1 MSQPSTQAVRVLLV
15 DDDPDDFLL
24 TSDYLGEIQAWR
36 FDIEWAKNF
45 AEAREKIECRCHDIY
60 FFDFLLGAR
69 TGLELLEEAVTL
81 RTEAPIVLLTG
92 KGDQRIDQEAMR
104 LGAADYLVKDEID
117 AEKLERC
124 IRYALDRAANLK
136 ALRESESKYRN
147 IFEQSRDMIYISR
160 PDGMFTY
167 LNSSASDL
175 TGYSLDELFALNGR
189 QLYEKDESRLTFEQ
203 AMETRG
209 EIRDFEFTLVTKS
222 GEKRIC
228 LVSASVQ
235 EDSSGRYY
243 QGVVHDITNRKRA
256 ERDLL
261 MAEKLAATGRLV
273 RTLAHE
279 VRNPLTN
286 INLAAE
292 QLESET
298 GENEEFS
305 LYLGIIRRN
314 SQRINDLISELL
326 NSSKPAEMRFQPMPV
341 RDALEAALRL
351 AQDRMALKNIRLVRQ
366 YAWECQ
372 LQLDHAQIQIA
383 FLNII
388 MNAIEAMEEN
398 RGVLTVGTNVDT
410 DGRCLIT
417 IADNGTGIPREHLS
431 RLFEPYFT
439 SKNNG
444 IGLGLAATLNI
455 IQSHKATVEVES
467 EEGVGTTFLISF
479 PVE

>member
-1 MSQPSTQAVRVLLV
+1 MRHTSTKPIRVLLV

-24 TSDYLGEIQAWR
+24 TSDYLSEIQTWH
-36 FDIEWAKNF
+36 FEIEWAKNF
-45 AEAREKIECRCHDIY
+45 EEAVAQIEGRRHDIY

-69 TGLELLEEAVTL
+69 TGLDLLAEAVRL

-104 LGAADYLVKDEID
+104 LGAADYLVKAELD

-124 IRYALDRAANLK
+124 IRYALDRATNLK

-147 IFEQSRDMIYISR
+147 LFEQSQDMIYISR
-160 PDGMFTY
+160 PDGTFTY
-167 LNSSASDL
+167 LNGSAAEL
-175 TGYSLDELFALNGR
+175 TGYSLDELFTMRGQ
-189 QLYEKDESRLTFEQ
+189 QLYEKDECRVQFEE
-203 AMETRG
+203 AMETVG
-209 EIRDFEFTLVTKS
+209 EIRDFEFALVTKS

-228 LVSASVQ
+228 LVTASVQ

-286 INLAAE
+286 INLSAE
-292 QLESET
+292 QLESEVQDDDQR
-298 GENEEFS
+298 

-326 NSSKPAEMRFQPMPV
+326 NSSKPAEMDLKPV
-341 RDALEAALRL
+341 SIQDVVNDSLRQ
-351 AQDRMALKNIRLVRQ
+351 AQDRMALKNIQLVKLFESNPPL
-366 YAWECQ
+366 A
-372 LQLDHAQIQIA
+372 LDKPKIELA
-383 FLNII
+383 FSNII

-398 RGVLTVGTNVDT
+398 KGILTVGTYQADSL
-410 DGRCLIT
+410 CLVKIS
-417 IADNGTGIPREHLS
+417 DNGTGIPREHLG

-467 EEGVGTTFLISF
+467 EVGQGTTFTVSF
-479 PVE
+479 PMQ

>member
-1 MSQPSTQAVRVLLV
+1 MPHSSTPLVRVLLV

-24 TSDYLGEIQAWR
+24 TSDYLGEIQTWH
-36 FDIEWAKNF
+36 FEIEWAKNF
-45 AEAREKIECRCHDIY
+45 EEAVEKIKHRSHDVY

-69 TGLELLEEAVTL
+69 TGLELLQEAVRL

-104 LGAADYLVKDEID
+104 LGAADYLVKAELD

-147 IFEQSRDMIYISR
+147 LFEKSRDMIYISR
-160 PDGMFTY
+160 PDGTFTY
-167 LNSSASDL
+167 LNGSAADL
-175 TGYSLDELFALNGR
+175 TGYSLDELFRMKGQ
-189 QLYEKDESRLTFEQ
+189 QLYEKDESREQFER
-203 AMETRG
+203 AMETAG

-228 LVSASVQ
+228 LVTASVQ

-286 INLAAE
+286 INLSTE
-292 QLESET
+292 QLESEVQDD
-298 GENEEFS
+298 E
-305 LYLGIIRRN
+305 LRMYLGIIRRN

-326 NSSKPAEMRFQPMPV
+326 NSSKPAEMDLRPV
-341 RDALEAALRL
+341 SVQDVLNDSVGQ
-351 AQDRMALKNIRLVRQ
+351 AQDRMALKNIRLVKDF
-366 YAWECQ
+366 AFDC
-372 LQLDHAQIQIA
+372 LLALDKPKIELA
-383 FLNII
+383 FNNII

-398 RGVLTVGTNVDT
+398 RGVLTVSTARQD
-410 DGRCLIT
+410 DHCLVR

-467 EEGVGTTFLISF
+467 EVGQGTTFTLSF
-479 PVE
+479 PLP

>member
-1 MSQPSTQAVRVLLV
+1 MSQTSTPQIRVLLV

-24 TSDYLGEIQAWR
+24 TSDYLGEIQTWQ

-45 AEAREKIECRCHDIY
+45 EEALEQIESHGHDIY

-69 TGLELLEEAVTL
+69 TGLDLLREAVAL

-104 LGAADYLVKDEID
+104 LGAADYLVKAELD

-147 IFEQSRDMIYISR
+147 LFEKSRDMIYISR
-160 PDGMFTY
+160 PDGTFTY
-167 LNSSASDL
+167 LNGSAARL
-175 TGYSLDELFALNGR
+175 TGYSHEELFTIRGQ
-189 QLYEKDESRLTFEQ
+189 QLYEKDESREHFEQ
-203 AMETRG
+203 AMEKDG
-209 EIRDFEFTLVTKS
+209 EIRDFEFTLVTKT

-228 LVSASVQ
+228 LVTASVQ

-286 INLAAE
+286 INLSTE
-292 QLESET
+292 QLESEVHD
-298 GENEEFS
+298 EEQRM
-305 LYLGIIRRN
+305 YLGIIRRN

-326 NSSKPAEMRFQPMPV
+326 NSSKPTEIELKPTAIQQVLDRSLQQ
-341 RDALEAALRL
+341 
-351 AQDRMALKNIRLVRQ
+351 AQDRLALKNIRLLKN
-366 YAWECQ
+366 YECNCQ
-372 LQLDHAQIQIA
+372 LRLDEAKMEIA
-383 FLNII
+383 FTNII
-388 MNAIEAMEEN
+388 MNAIEAMQEN
-398 RGVLTVGTNVDT
+398 HGVLKVATAYQD
-410 DGRCLIT
+410 DRCLVRIS
-417 IADNGTGIPREHLS
+417 DNGTGIPREHLG

-455 IQSHKATVEVES
+455 IQSHKATIEVES
-467 EEGVGTTFLISF
+467 EVGQGTTFTLSF
-479 PVE
+479 SELQ

>member
-1 MSQPSTQAVRVLLV
+1 MSQTSTHAIRVLLV

-24 TSDYLGEIQAWR
+24 TSDYLGEIQTWH
-36 FDIEWAKNF
+36 FEIEWAKNF
-45 AEAREKIECRCHDIY
+45 AEALEKIECRCHDIY

-69 TGLELLEEAVTL
+69 TGLELLQEAIL
-81 RTEAPIVLLTG
+81 RRTEAPVVLLTG

-124 IRYALDRAANLK
+124 IRYALDRASNLK

-147 IFEQSRDMIYISR
+147 LFEQSRDMIYISR
-160 PDGMFTY
+160 PDGTFTY
-167 LNSSASDL
+167 LNGSASDL
-175 TGYSLDELFALNGR
+175 TGYPLGELLRMKG
-189 QLYEKDESRLTFEQ
+189 QELYENDECRVIFEKT
-203 AMETRG
+203 METRG
-209 EIRDFEFTLVTKS
+209 EIRDFEFTLLTRQ
-222 GEKRIC
+222 GEKRTC

-243 QGVVHDITNRKRA
+243 QGVVHDITNRKRV

-286 INLAAE
+286 INLSAE
-292 QLESET
+292 QLESEVAD
-298 GENEEFS
+298 NEE
-305 LYLGIIRRN
+305 LQMYLGIIRRN

-326 NSSKPAEMRFQPMPV
+326 NSSKPTEMRFEPMLV
-341 RDALEAALRL
+341 RDAVEAALRL
-351 AQDRMALKNIRLVRQ
+351 GQDRMALKSIRLVK
-366 YAWECQ
+366 EFHCDCV
-372 LQLDHAQIQIA
+372 LQLDAAQIQIA
-383 FLNII
+383 LVNIF
-388 MNAIEAMEEN
+388 MNAVEAMEEN
-398 RGVLTVGTNVDT
+398 NGVLTVRTT
-410 DGRCLIT
+410 EAEGRCLIS
-417 IADNGTGIPREHLS
+417 IADTGTGIPREHLG

-455 IQSHKATVEVES
+455 IQAHKATVEVES
-467 EEGVGTTFLISF
+467 EVGVGTNFLLSF
-479 PVE
+479 PV

>member
-1 MSQPSTQAVRVLLV
+1 MRHSSTQPIRVLLV

-24 TSDYLGEIQAWR
+24 TSDYLSEIQTWH
-36 FDIEWAKNF
+36 FEIEWAKNF
-45 AEAREKIECRCHDIY
+45 EEAVEKISCRCHEIY

-69 TGLELLEEAVTL
+69 TGLDLLKEAVRL

-104 LGAADYLVKDEID
+104 LGAADYLVKAELD

-147 IFEQSRDMIYISR
+147 LFEQSRDMIYISR
-160 PDGMFTY
+160 PDGTFTY
-167 LNSSASDL
+167 LNSSAAEL
-175 TGYSLDELFALNGR
+175 TGYSLDELFTLKGQ
-189 QLYEKDESRLTFEQ
+189 QLYEKDEARVQFEQ
-203 AMETRG
+203 AMEQDG
-209 EIRDFEFTLVTKS
+209 EIRDFEFNLVTKS

-228 LVSASVQ
+228 LVTASVQ

-286 INLAAE
+286 INLSAE
-292 QLESET
+292 QLESEVQD
-298 GENEEFS
+298 EEQRM
-305 LYLGIIRRN
+305 YLGIIRRN

-326 NSSKPAEMRFQPMPV
+326 NSSKPSEMDLRPV
-341 RDALEAALRL
+341 PIVDVLNDSIKQ
-351 AQDRMALKNIRLVRQ
+351 AQDRMALKNIQLVRRFDSDSLL
-366 YAWECQ
+366 A
-372 LQLDHAQIQIA
+372 LDKPKIELA
-383 FLNII
+383 FNNII
-388 MNAIEAMEEN
+388 MNAIEAMDEN
-398 RGVLTVGTNVDT
+398 RGTLTVATTNQDEY
-410 DGRCLIT
+410 CLVRIS
-417 IADNGTGIPREHLS
+417 DNGTGIPREHLG

-467 EEGVGTTFLISF
+467 EVGQGTTFTLSF
-479 PVE
+479 PLP